1 MSSSQSHQHDTQVQ
15 EKEKEIQD
23 VKQKVDSLKQRITA
37 TEKSLM
43 ILKWELKDATSQLEK
58 LNKDVNMEKKE
69 EMFFHILISLNILLR
84 YKYINH
90 YIMIVKLLTIH
101 LNVHNFSFF

>member
-43 ILKWELKDATSQLEK
+43 IWKRELKDATSQLEK

-69 EMFFHILISLNILLR
+69 KDRQFRSSEASEVEAGGETR
-84 YKYINH
+84 RSGKA
-90 YIMIVKLLTIH
+90 
-101 LNVHNFSFF
+101 